1 MVYKCYID
9 GKLIDGLEGELNVVN
24 PGTEELVGKVSLINV
39 KQAEG
44 ALIAAEKAFD
54 HWSKLTLEERL
65 VWIKKFSDAIKAKEE
80 KIIQVL
86 MAETGKIR
94 DGAVEDYQMLLD
106 CLEFFPKEA
115 ANFEAETI
123 ETSGGSHEN
132 IITREPVGVV
142 VAYLA
147 WNFPLLNLGYK
158 LGPVLASGC
167 SCVIKPAETTPLA
180 TLMIGEILE
189 EIQFPRGV
197 VNIVLGDVARMAHAM
212 NTSPIPQMITLI
224 GSTYTGK
231 RVVHESLTTIKKF
244 SLELGGNAPAIV
256 LKDYDEKLAAKTLTE
271 FKFANSGQ
279 VCVSP
284 NRIFVHEDQ
293 YESFLQVAKEVASAI
308 KPGWGEEEGAGIG
321 PMITAGSRARIID
334 LIEDAVEKGARI
346 ISGGKIPADK
356 KKGYY
361 MEPTVLA
368 DVTTDMRCYQEE
380 IFGPIMPIIRY
391 NDLLDLVAAANDT
404 EYGLTSYLFTN
415 DEREVRR
422 FSRGIRSGTLCVNA
436 PMYSVE
442 LPHGGV
448 KNSGIGKDCSKYSLE
463 EYYYI
468 KRLSI
473 LRETK

>member
-1 MVYKCYID
+1 MTYKCYID
-9 GKLIDGLEGELNVVN
+9 GKLVDGLEGELNVVN
-24 PGTEELVGKVSLINV
+24 PGTEDLVGQVSLINV
-39 KQAEG
+39 KQAVE
-44 ALIAAEKAFD
+44 ALEAAKKGHEYWSDLSFD
-54 HWSKLTLEERL
+54 EREE
-65 VWIKKFSDAIKAKEE
+65 WIKKLYQAIKDKSEE
-80 KIIQVL
+80 IINVL
-86 MAETGKIR
+86 MNETGKIKSL
-94 DGAVEDYQMLLD
+94 AIEDFQMLLD
-106 CLEFFPKEA
+106 CLEFYPVEA
-115 ANFEAETI
+115 RKFEAEKIVTPDD
-123 ETSGGSHEN
+123 THTN
-132 IITREPVGVV
+132 IMTKEPVGVV

-189 EIQFPRGV
+189 EINFPRGV
-197 VNIVLGDVARMAHAM
+197 VNIVLGDVAKMAHAM
-212 NTSPIPQMITLI
+212 NTSTIPQMITLI
-224 GSTYTGK
+224 GSTQTGK
-231 RVVHESLTTIKKF
+231 RVVHESLTSIKKF

-256 LKDYDEKLAAKTLTE
+256 LKDYDEEVAAKTLTE

-284 NRIFVHEDQ
+284 NRIFVHEGQ
-293 YESFLQVAKEVASAI
+293 YDKFLDKAKEVAGNI
-308 KPGWGEEEGAGIG
+308 KPGWGDEPGAGIG
-321 PMITAGSRARIID
+321 PMITAGSRNRILDI
-334 LIEDAVEKGARI
+334 IEDAVSKGARI
-346 ISGGKIPADK
+346 VSGGTIPKDK

-361 MEPTVLA
+361 VLPTVLA
-368 DVTTDMRCYQEE
+368 DVTPDMICYKEE
-380 IFGPIMPIIRY
+380 IFGPIMPVIKY

-404 EYGLTSYLFTN
+404 EYGLTSYLFTK
-415 DEREVRR
+415 DEREIKR
-422 FSRGIRSGTLCVNA
+422 FAKGIKSGTLCVNQ

-473 LRETK
+473 LKEK

>member
-9 GKLIDGLEGELNVVN
+9 GKQVDGLEGDMNVVN
-24 PGTEELVGKVSLINV
+24 PGTEELVGTVSLINV
-39 KQAEG
+39 KQAES
-44 ALIAAEKAFD
+44 ALVAAQKGHEY
-54 HWSKLTLEERL
+54 WSSLTLEERV
-65 VWIKKFSDAIKAKEE
+65 VWINKLADAIKAKETS
-80 KIIQVL
+80 IVQVL
-86 MAETGKIR
+86 MEETGKIKS
-94 DGAVEDYQMLLD
+94 GAQEDYQMLLD
-106 CLEFFPKEA
+106 CLDFFPKEA
-115 ANFEAETI
+115 AKFEAEVI
-123 ETSGGSHEN
+123 ETPGASHEN

-180 TLMIGEILE
+180 TLMIGKILE
-189 EIQFPRGV
+189 EIKFPRGV

-212 NTSPIPQMITLI
+212 NTSPIPQMVTLI

-293 YESFLQVAKEVASAI
+293 YDAFIETAGQVASKI
-308 KPGWGEEEGAGIG
+308 KPGWGNEEGAGIG
-321 PMITAGSRARIID
+321 PMITAGSRARILDI
-334 LIEDAVEKGARI
+334 IEDAVEKGARI
-346 ISGGKIPADK
+346 IYGGKIPADK
-356 KKGYY
+356 DKGYY

-380 IFGPIMPIIRY
+380 IFGPIMPIIKY

-415 DEREVRR
+415 DEREVTR
-422 FSRGIRSGTLCVNA
+422 FAKGIRSGTLCVNA

-473 LRETK
+473 LR